1 MTWLKRIFGSAGR
14 RAASAAPLLSEP
26 RDNLHRPLRPP
37 KPAGAV
43 APPMPPDP
51 VAERPQQRRISV
63 GKAPHN
69 DIVLEDNGISRTHM
83 YLIIPGEDGADAK
96 LIDTYS
102 PSGVYVRRHGVFVRV
117 TGSANVA
124 LDDTIRLGE
133 LETTVQAL
141 LDGRASGL
149 DIFISYAREDEPFAK
164 DLERALRQHGWR
176 LWRDDRLAI
185 GRSFDEEIEARL
197 TAARCV
203 VVLWSARSV
212 KSQWV
217 RAEASVALD
226 RRVLVPVFIE
236 EVEPPLI
243 FRQIQGCFLTECH
256 AEALGAQRRVLIE
269 KLERMIGPPKA

>member
-1 MTWLKRIFGSAGR
+1 
-14 RAASAAPLLSEP
+14 
-26 RDNLHRPLRPP
+26 
-37 KPAGAV
+37 
-43 APPMPPDP
+43 MPPDP

-69 DIVLEDNGISRTHM
+69 DVVLEDNGISRTHM

-102 PSGVYVRRHGVFVRV
+102 PSGIYVRRHGVFVRV

-124 LDDTIRLGE
+124 LDDTIRLGGI
-133 LETTVQAL
+133 ETTAQAL

-149 DIFISYAREDEPFAK
+149 DIFISYAREDEPLAK
-164 DLERALRQHGWR
+164 DLERALRQHGWW

-243 FRQIQGCFLTECH
+243 FRQIQGCFLTECD